1 MSSCMCTY
9 LCVHVERAVRRE
21 LEEHLEPDPGAG
33 GQEQLGR
40 QGRVEGGGG
49 AESLL
54 EKVAV

>member
-1 MSSCMCTY
+1 MCTY

-40 QGRVEGGGG
+40 QGGVEGGGG

-54 EKVAV
+54 EKVAA